1 MPVRFWPRAHDQS
14 EFVHEVRI
22 ERRKGSGKLQFSR
35 GGRQQVFERWKTER
49 FPRSSI
55 AKRLAEST
63 FNSLSCERLSD
74 IILPMAN
81 NAKKTLLSGIQPTG
95 RPHIGNYFGAMK
107 QFVEMEKEYSCYFM
121 IVDYHAL
128 NFIQDAKVMRE
139 NILNLALDY
148 LAIGLDP
155 KTSVIFKQSDV
166 SVHTELAWI
175 FDTITTVPFLERAHA
190 YKDAEAKGKEVSVG
204 TFNYPM
210 LMAADILLY
219 DTDVV
224 PVGADQKQHVE
235 ITRDTAEKFNR
246 IYGDTFKL
254 PEAHIL
260 ANVAVVPG
268 IDGRKMSKS
277 YGNTIPLFATDD
289 EIEKAVMGIVTDS
302 SGGVP
307 KNVYEIH
314 KLFRSESDLTKLYE
328 EKAGKYKDLKEAL
341 IHDIKKFITPLRDRR
356 DKLANDSDAVLKILK
371 DGGDRARKVADKK
384 MDEVREKVGVKLY

>member
-1 MPVRFWPRAHDQS
+1 
-14 EFVHEVRI
+14 
-22 ERRKGSGKLQFSR
+22 
-35 GGRQQVFERWKTER
+35 
-49 FPRSSI
+49 
-55 AKRLAEST
+55 
-63 FNSLSCERLSD
+63 
-74 IILPMAN
+74 MAN
-81 NAKKTLLSGIQPTG
+81 DAKKTLLSGIQPTG

-107 QFVEMEKEYSCYFM
+107 QFLEMQSAHDCYFM

-155 KTSVIFKQSDV
+155 KKSIIFKQSDV
-166 SVHTELAWI
+166 SAHTELAWI

-277 YGNTIPLFATDD
+277 YGNTIPLFATDA

-314 KLFRSESDLTKLYE
+314 KLFRSEAELAILYQSKE
-328 EKAGKYKDLKEAL
+328 GKYKDLKEAL
-341 IHDIKKFITPLRDRR
+341 IDDIKKFIGPLRDRR
-356 DKLANDSDAVLKILK
+356 DELAKDSDSVLKILK

-384 MDEVREKVGVKLY
+384 MDEVREKIGVKLY